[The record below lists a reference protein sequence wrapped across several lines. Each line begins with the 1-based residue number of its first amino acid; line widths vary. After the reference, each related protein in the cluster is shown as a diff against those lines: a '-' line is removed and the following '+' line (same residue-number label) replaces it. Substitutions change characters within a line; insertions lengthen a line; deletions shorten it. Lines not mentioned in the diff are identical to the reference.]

1 MKYCLSVIVLVLV
14 SGCAAAPVT
23 PAEYLLG
30 GPQPTPSQQSHARAD
45 AAFARLSVAEY
56 LDRPEIVVET
66 RDGVVQPAFSHRWAE
81 PLGPALRRTLARR
94 ITSSSALV
102 VVPEPTPDVPV
113 RVDLTIERLHGT
125 DGGRVVLA
133 ARWTV
138 RRGGAAATHHT
149 LVETAFTSAD
159 GYPALVR
166 AHDEL
171 IDALALA
178 IGQSLKPPTRT

>member
-1 MKYCLSVIVLVLV
+1 MRHCVFAIVALLV
-14 SGCAAAPVT
+14 SGCAATPAT

-30 GPQPTPSQQSHARAD
+30 GPQPASSLQRHTHAD
-45 AAFARLSVAEY
+45 AAFVSVSVAEY

-81 PLGPALRRTLARR
+81 PLAPALRRILSHR
-94 ITSSSALV
+94 ITGSSGQV
-102 VVPEPTPDVPV
+102 MIPEPTADVPV

-125 DGGRVVLA
+125 ETGRVMLV

-138 RRGGAAATHHT
+138 RSADTTVHHRMAETTHT
-149 LVETAFTSAD
+149 RAD
-159 GYPALVR
+159 GYPALVQ

-171 IDALALA
+171 IDALARA
-178 IGQSLKPPTRT
+178 IGQSLEPGTGT